1 VKVNFLII
9 IVLVFVIFSAC
20 NNNEN
25 TNTKSEDKD
34 SVIVIPPT
42 LLYGYNVDSFHI
54 INDKIKKN
62 ESLSDIFGNYNI
74 PYDVL
79 NFVANL
85 PDSIFNVRHLR
96 VSYPYTILC
105 KNDSAKTPQLFIY
118 ENNKIDFTVI
128 DFRDSII
135 IKNQKKEI
143 ITTRNIANGEVTS
156 SLWNAMVDSGY
167 DPMLA
172 IEMSE
177 IYAWTIDFFGL
188 QKGDKFKII
197 YNQQFVDTIKVGISD
212 ITAVSFTHANNE
224 FIAIYFQQDT
234 IVGYF
239 DEEGNSLRK
248 AFLKAPLK
256 FSRISSKFS
265 NSRFHPV
272 LKIRRPHHG
281 VDYAAPTGTPVYT
294 IGDGTVIKKGW
305 GGGGGNAVKVKHNS
319 VYTTVYMHLSKFG
332 DINVGDFITQSTVVG
347 YVGSTGLATGPHLD
361 FRVYMNGKAIDP
373 LKMESPPVE
382 PIDST
387 TQENFDIVKA
397 KVLKELLDI

>member
-1 VKVNFLII
+1 MKVNFLII

-25 TNTKSEDKD
+25 ANTKSEDKD

-85 PDSIFNVRHLR
+85 SDSIFNVRHLR

-239 DEEGNSLRK
+239 DEKGNSLRK
-248 AFLKAPLK
+248 AFLKAPLR

>member
-1 VKVNFLII
+1 MKINLLII
-9 IVLVFVIFSAC
+9 IVSVIVIFSAC

-25 TNTKSEDKD
+25 ANIKSEDTD
-34 SVIVIPPT
+34 TVIVIPPT

-54 INDKIKKN
+54 INNKIKKN
-62 ESLSDIFGNYNI
+62 ESLSDIFRNNNI
-74 PYDVL
+74 PYYVL
-79 NFVANL
+79 DFVASL
-85 PDSIFNVRHLR
+85 PDSIFNVKRLQ

-105 KNDSAKTPQLFIY
+105 KNDSAKTPQVFIY
-118 ENNKIDFTVI
+118 ENNKIDYSVI

-143 ITTRNIANGEVTS
+143 ITTRNIAKGEVTS

-167 DPMLA
+167 DPILA

-197 YNQQFVDTIKVGISD
+197 YNQQFVDTIKVGVSD
-212 ITAVSFTHANNE
+212 ISGISFTHANNE
-224 FIAIYFQQDT
+224 FIAIYFEQDT
-234 IVGYF
+234 VVGYF
-239 DEEGNSLRK
+239 DEKGNSLRK
-248 AFLKAPLK
+248 AFLKAPLR
-256 FSRISSKFS
+256 FSRISSRFS

-294 IGDGTVIKKGW
+294 IGDGKVIKKGW
-305 GGGGGNAVKVKHNS
+305 SGGGGNAVKVKHNS

-332 DINVGDFITQSTVVG
+332 DIRVGDFITQSTIVG
-347 YVGSTGLATGPHLD
+347 YVGSTGLSTGPHLD
-361 FRVYMNGKAIDP
+361 FRVYQNGHAIDP

-382 PIDST
+382 PIDSA
-387 TQENFDIVKA
+387 TQENFNIVKA